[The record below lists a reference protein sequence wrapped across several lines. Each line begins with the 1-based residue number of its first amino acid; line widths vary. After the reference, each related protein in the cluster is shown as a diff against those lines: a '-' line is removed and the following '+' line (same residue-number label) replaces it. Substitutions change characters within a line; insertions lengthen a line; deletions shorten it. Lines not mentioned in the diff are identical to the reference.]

1 MASVCRQVGD
11 FHPNNRQLQQS
22 ASASLQLISPGD
34 SQQPLANQSGTT
46 SFILL
51 NELSLHFKDCD
62 VVSSCRET
70 VISTVACVSCVVYGM
85 VILLMIKC

>member
-1 MASVCRQVGD
+1 MASVFRQVGV
-11 FHPNNRQLQQS
+11 FHANNRKPQQT

-46 SFILL
+46 SSVLL

-62 VVSSCRET
+62 VVSSCRENSYFNGSLCDLCGLWDGNL
-70 VISTVACVSCVVYGM
+70 V
-85 VILLMIKC
+85 KD